1 MPDSE
6 FKYLSA
12 IGSLLYI
19 SGCTRP
25 DIAAATG
32 ILARHAAAPG
42 KEHVKAVK
50 RLIQYVYNT
59 RKLGI
64 KYQRDSNQKKDTPTI
79 YGQGRHPLD
88 NGKNH
93 LTVFA
98 DSDYAED
105 ASRRSR
111 QGTIVMMNGG
121 PVAWAS
127 ILGKTICCSTAEA
140 EVMAAVSAAKE
151 AVHLKLL
158 LKELQIDSDHIIIEE
173 DNQACIAQVKGGL
186 RHIRKAKHYS
196 VALKFFTKVNN
207 SQTYLRSH

>member
-1 MPDSE
+1 M
-6 FKYLSA
+6 
-12 IGSLLYI
+12 
-19 SGCTRP
+19 
-25 DIAAATG
+25 
-32 ILARHAAAPG
+32 
-42 KEHVKAVK
+42 
-50 RLIQYVYNT
+50 
-59 RKLGI
+59 
-64 KYQRDSNQKKDTPTI
+64 
-79 YGQGRHPLD
+79 D

-158 LKELQIDSDHIIIEE
+158 LLKELQIDSDHIIIEE

-186 RHIRKAKHYS
+186 RHIRKAQHYS
-196 VALKFFTKVNN
+196 VALKFFSKVNN
-207 SQTYLRSH
+207 SQTYLRSHYMKQNLLISETESCIVPETSRIIQMKSKKVKQNTKVLDTTPHMGWISRSRNL

>member
-1 MPDSE
+1 MKLQKQQERTVPDSE

-32 ILARHAAAPG
+32 ILAKHAAAPG

-64 KYQRDSNQKKDTPTI
+64 KYQRDSNQKKDTPTV

-151 AVHLKLL
+151 AIHL
-158 LKELQIDSDHIIIEE
+158 
-173 DNQACIAQVKGGL
+173 
-186 RHIRKAKHYS
+186 
-196 VALKFFTKVNN
+196 
-207 SQTYLRSH
+207 

>member
-1 MPDSE
+1 M
-6 FKYLSA
+6 
-12 IGSLLYI
+12 
-19 SGCTRP
+19 
-25 DIAAATG
+25 
-32 ILARHAAAPG
+32 
-42 KEHVKAVK
+42 
-50 RLIQYVYNT
+50 
-59 RKLGI
+59 
-64 KYQRDSNQKKDTPTI
+64 
-79 YGQGRHPLD
+79 D

-151 AVHLKLL
+151 AVQLKLL
-158 LKELQIDSDHIIIEE
+158 LKELQIDLDHIIIEE

-186 RHIRKAKHYS
+186 RHIYEAIRRSKIYLFQRQNH
-196 VALKFFTKVNN
+196 AL
-207 SQTYLRSH
+207 SPRSRGSYR

>member
-1 MPDSE
+1 MV
-6 FKYLSA
+6 K
-12 IGSLLYI
+12 I
-19 SGCTRP
+19 
-25 DIAAATG
+25 
-32 ILARHAAAPG
+32 IL
-42 KEHVKAVK
+42 
-50 RLIQYVYNT
+50 
-59 RKLGI
+59 
-64 KYQRDSNQKKDTPTI
+64 
-79 YGQGRHPLD
+79 
-88 NGKNH
+88 
-93 LTVFA
+93 FA

-158 LKELQIDSDHIIIEE
+158 LKELQIDSDHIIIGE

-186 RHIRKAKHYS
+186 TTTRSLDEAKFTYFRDRIMHCPRKS
-196 VALKFFTKVNN
+196 WII
-207 SQTYLRSH
+207 